1 MRTSSRLSR
10 TRSGRRRSADENVR
24 EAVWALTQ
32 AASRSIFFDHPRVGE
47 NQEVSRSDR
56 RLHLQGSSG
65 ADMRVAGVDA
75 RSMAPSVY
83 PGCGPRLVSGFFID
97 ECRKVL
103 AIHSIGGSKKST
115 SVLAS
120 TTRFGSAQYGSSRTM
135 VNRSASS
142 RSTRPGNGPP
152 CEEWIW

>member
-1 MRTSSRLSR
+1 VRTSLGLSR
-10 TRSGRRRSADENVR
+10 MRSGRRRSVEENVR
-24 EAVWALTQ
+24 ELVWALTR
-32 AASRSIFFDHPRVGE
+32 AASRSIFLDHHRVGQ

-56 RLHLQGSSG
+56 RLHPQGSSG

-75 RSMAPSVY
+75 RSMTPSVY
-83 PGCGPRLVSGFFID
+83 SGCGPRLVSGFFID

-103 AIHSIGGSKKST
+103 AIHSIGGSEKST

-135 VNRSASS
+135 VNRSVSS
-142 RSTRPGNGPP
+142 RSTRLGNGLP